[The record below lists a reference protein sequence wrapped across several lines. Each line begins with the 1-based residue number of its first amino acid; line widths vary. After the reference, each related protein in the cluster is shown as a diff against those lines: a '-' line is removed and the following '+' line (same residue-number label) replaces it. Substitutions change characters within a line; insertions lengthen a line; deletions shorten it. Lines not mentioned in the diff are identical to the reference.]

1 MKLKTL
7 TGILLTVFS
16 VLLLSCASHSATVST
31 RKANTRKVR
40 TTTSTRALPP
50 GQAKKVNGDKSAR
63 AYAPGH
69 NKN

>member
-7 TGILLTVFS
+7 TGILLIVFS
-16 VLLLSCASHSATVST
+16 VSLLSCASHTTTVST
-31 RKANTRKVR
+31 KRTS
-40 TTTSTRALPP
+40 TTTTTKRTPP
-50 GQAKKVNGDKSAR
+50 GQAKKANGSKSAR